1 MTATPSTEGL
11 SDFTSRLLFFS
22 NEFPNDDLRDLF
34 RRLHTHSKR
43 QRFRLLAIFLD
54 ACGDMVHEEVAA
66 LPLHLKKLV
75 PPFKSV
81 LSLADDPG
89 FRQGPVGGALESA
102 LLCVL
107 EIGMFIGH
115 HEADNLP
122 VDLPSARTTL
132 SGLSI
137 GLFAAAAISVSRTL
151 AEVAING
158 VESIRVAFRLGI
170 HVDGVSGRL
179 ESRDQDGTYGSWAYV
194 LTGVSVAKVQ
204 EQLDRYNTESSNPT
218 PTKVFISAS
227 DRTSVSVTGPPSRLK
242 NAFRHS
248 EALRYSKHLPMP
260 VYNGLCHAPH
270 LYTAED
276 VQSIVHGS
284 APKCTHSLSIRLPLL
299 SPQTGKPY
307 LACNAGELFEEIA
320 SDILMGGIFLDN
332 LSGGILDSISDS
344 GSAECETS
352 LFRSSLVS
360 RSILATI
367 TEGLGQVTMK
377 KHVDFIDWSFE
388 NIAPSAPRTAAQS
401 TLAIVGMS
409 CRLPGG
415 ANDCKL
421 FWDLLKE
428 GRDTHTKVPADR
440 FDLQAHFDPSGQ
452 VPNST
457 PTPWGNFID
466 QPGMFDAAFFNM
478 SPREAEQ
485 TDPMHRLALV
495 TAYEALEM
503 SGYAPNRTPSTT
515 LERIGTYYG
524 QASDD
529 WRELNAAQN
538 IGTHAVPGGERAFAN
553 GRINYFFKFGG
564 PSFNIDTACS
574 SGLAAVNAACSALW
588 AGEADTVIAGGL
600 SVITNPDNYAI
611 LGNGHFLSR
620 TGQCKVWD
628 EGADG
633 YCRADGIGSVVI
645 KRLEDAVADND
656 NILATVLAGATN
668 HSAYAASIT
677 QPHAGAQKSNYAQV
691 TQAAGIN
698 PLDVGYV
705 ELHGTGTQVG
715 DAVES
720 ESVCDFFAPLSPRR
734 HADQP
739 LHLGAVKSNI
749 GHGEAAAG
757 IASLIK
763 VLLVLQNNDIPPH
776 VGIKTAINPIIP
788 LDLGKRQAGLAM
800 DLQPWPREAGKTRYA
815 VVNSFGA
822 HGGNTT
828 LMLGDAPERKLCGSD
843 PRSSHPVVISAKSKN
858 SLKDNLTALVEYLD
872 KHPDTDLGDL
882 SYTTTAR
889 RIHHSSRVAV
899 SASSIPQLRKALVST
914 LPTIGEIR
922 PVSATAPSVAFAFTG
937 QGSFYLG
944 IGAALFKSFPYY
956 RQQIAHLD
964 HLVQLFGFP
973 SVIPL
978 IEGIPG
984 DDGVSP
990 LTTQLTIVV
999 TQIALAEFWSLLGVK
1014 PSAVIGHSLGEYA
1027 ALVVAGVISAADAIL
1042 LVGKR
1047 AELAVSQ
1054 CEEGSHV
1061 MLAVRASV
1069 DKIKS
1074 IATDGRYQVSCMNGT
1089 DDTVLGGSREDIED
1103 TRKAL
1108 EREGVKCT
1116 LLDVPFAFH
1125 TSQMDII
1132 LRPFEQLA
1140 KHVTYKTPRIPIL
1153 SPLLNTCVFDGKTI
1167 NEKYLSKAAREPVNF
1182 VGALEAAQEFGII
1195 DEKTTWIE
1203 IGIHPVC
1210 ASLIRGYIADAQVTA
1225 SLRRNEDNFATLSN
1239 TLASLHRVG
1248 IAVNWNEYHRSYE
1261 RCHTLLSLDTYKWN
1275 EKNHWI
1281 QYEGT
1286 WTLDKAYP
1294 NGNPN
1299 NKTTAQSGSALRT
1312 SSMQQIVSEE
1322 ITENTGKLVVVSDM
1336 MHPELLSTLD
1346 GHRMNGHGVATSSI
1360 WADMALTVGEYLYK
1374 RMVPAA
1380 TGTVPMNICDMLVE
1394 HAQVV
1399 MSNREGAQLLQVEAE
1414 MDLEDL
1420 TTAVRWYNVDGMGNR
1435 SQEPY
1440 ATATVRYEDPDE
1452 WAAEFSRVSWLVDS
1466 RVEALTA
1473 LVPGGSAS
1481 RLGRGLA
1488 YTLFENVVSYSDK
1501 YRGMHSVVIH
1511 ELEAYADVILA
1522 PERHGTWHTPP
1533 HWIDSLFHVG
1543 GFVMNGSEA
1552 SNTKDYFYVTNG
1564 WSSCRMAKS
1573 AVAGGSY
1580 RSYVRMAPASE
1591 ANMFSG
1597 DVYVLQDGAVVGM
1610 MGGMRF
1616 RRVNRILMDRFFSPP
1631 DVAAAGGVAAE
1642 AATSSAH
1649 APTTPVKP
1657 QKAMLPKPKPKP
1669 VASQR
1674 ASSAKAKRTTAQAT
1688 RPSVEQVGEEAEDE
1702 EEDKEAEAAPA
1713 GNGDSNVGEMAGGI
1727 VRDALKLIAKETGLD
1742 LSDLTDE
1749 APFVELGIDSL
1760 TSLVLA
1766 EKFKQELS
1774 IEVKGSLFLE
1784 CLNVGDLKGWIEQ
1797 NA

>member
-11 SDFTSRLLFFS
+11 SDFTSQLLYFS

-34 RRLHTHSKR
+34 RRLHTHSKCT
-43 QRFRLLAIFLD
+43 RFRLLATFLD
-54 ACGDMVHEEVAA
+54 ACADVVHDEVAA
-66 LPLHLKKLV
+66 LPSHLRKLV

-81 LSLADDPG
+81 LSLVDDPD

-115 HEADNLP
+115 HEANDLRLHLP
-122 VDLPSARTTL
+122 RARTTL

-137 GLFAAAAISVSRTL
+137 GLFAAAAVSVSESL
-151 AEVAING
+151 AEVATNG
-158 VESIRVAFRLGI
+158 VESVRVAFRLGI

-194 LTGVSVAKVQ
+194 VTGLSAEKVQ
-204 EQLDRYNTESSNPT
+204 EELDRYNTESSNPT
-218 PTKVFISAS
+218 PTKIFISAS
-227 DRTSVSVTGPPSRLK
+227 DKTSVSATGPPSRLK
-242 NAFRHS
+242 KAFLSS
-248 EALRYSKHLPMP
+248 EALRYSKHFPMP

-276 VQSIVHGS
+276 VQSIVRGS
-284 APKCTHSLSIRLPLL
+284 ARKCGHSLRIRLPLF

-307 LACNAGELFEEIA
+307 RAHNAGELFEEIVA
-320 SDILMGGIFLDN
+320 DILTGGIFLDN
-332 LSGGILDSISDS
+332 LSGGILESVSDS
-344 GSAECETS
+344 GSPECETM

-360 RSILATI
+360 KSILATVS
-367 TEGLGQVTMK
+367 EGLGEHVTMK
-377 KHVDFIDWSFE
+377 NVDFIDWCFGDV
-388 NIAPSAPRTAAQS
+388 APSPPRTTSQS

-428 GRDTHTKVPADR
+428 RKDTHTEVPADR
-440 FDLQAHFDPSGQ
+440 FDLQAHFDPTGKI
-452 VPNST
+452 PNST
-457 PTPWGNFID
+457 PTPYGNFID

-600 SVITNPDNYAI
+600 SVITNPDNYAM
-611 LGNGHFLSR
+611 LGNGHFLSK

-633 YCRADGIGSVVI
+633 YCRADGIGSIVI

-691 TQAAGIN
+691 IHAAGVN

-734 HADQP
+734 RADQP
-739 LHLGAVKSNI
+739 LHLGAVKSNV
-749 GHGEAAAG
+749 GHSEAAAG
-757 IASLIK
+757 ITSLIK
-763 VLLVLQNNDIPPH
+763 ALLVFQNNEIPPH

-788 LDLGKRQAGLAM
+788 QDLAKRQAGLVM
-800 DLQPWPREAGKTRYA
+800 DLTSWPKEAGKSRYA
-815 VVNSFGA
+815 IVNSFGA

-828 LMLGDAPERKLCGSD
+828 LLLGDAPERNLRGLD
-843 PRSSHPVVISAKSKN
+843 PRSTHPVVISAKSKN
-858 SLKDNLTALVEYLD
+858 SLKDNVTALIEYLD

-889 RIHHSSRVAV
+889 RIHHNSRVAV
-899 SASSIPQLRKALVST
+899 SASSIAQLQKSLSSV
-914 LPTIGEIR
+914 LPTIGDIR
-922 PVSATAPSVAFAFTG
+922 SVSATAPSVAFAFTG

-956 RQQIAHLD
+956 RQQIEHLD
-964 HLVQLFGFP
+964 HLGQLFGFP

-978 IEGIPG
+978 IEGTISEE
-984 DDGVSP
+984 DDDSASP
-990 LTTQLTIVV
+990 LTTALTIVI
-999 TQIALAEFWSLLGVK
+999 TQIALAELWSFLGVK

-1047 AELAVSQ
+1047 AQLVVSN
-1054 CEEGSHV
+1054 CEEGSQV

-1069 DKIKS
+1069 DRIKNV
-1074 IATDGRYQVSCMNGT
+1074 IDRAGDGHKYQVSCMNGIN
-1089 DDTVLGGSREDIED
+1089 DTVLGGSREDIED
-1103 TRKAL
+1103 TQKAL
-1108 EREGVKCT
+1108 EGEGIKCR
-1116 LLDVPFAFH
+1116 LLDVAFAFH
-1125 TSQMDII
+1125 TSQMDPM
-1132 LRPFEQLA
+1132 LAPFEQLA
-1140 KHVTYKTPRIPIL
+1140 KHISYKTPRIPIL
-1153 SPLLNTCVFDGKTI
+1153 SPLLSSCVFDGKTI

-1182 VGALEAAQEFGII
+1182 VGALEAAQDFGIV
-1195 DEKTTWIE
+1195 DEKTLWIE
-1203 IGIHPVC
+1203 IGPHPVC
-1210 ASLIRGYIADAQVTA
+1210 VSLVRGYNADAQVMA
-1225 SLRRNEDNFATLSN
+1225 SLRRDEDSFATLSN
-1239 TLASLHRVG
+1239 TLATLHRVG
-1248 IAVNWNEYHRSYE
+1248 ITVNWNEYHRPYE
-1261 RCHTLLSLDTYKWN
+1261 RCHTLLKLDSYKWN
-1275 EKNHWI
+1275 EKNFWI
-1281 QYEGT
+1281 QYEGS

-1294 NGNPN
+1294 NGINPN
-1299 NKTTAQSGSALRT
+1299 KMTVLQQSGSALRT

-1322 ITENTGKLVVVSDM
+1322 ISGNTGKLAVVSDM
-1336 MHPELLSTLD
+1336 MHPELLAALD
-1346 GHRMNGHGVATSSI
+1346 GHHMNGYGVATSSI

-1374 RMVPAA
+1374 RLVPGA
-1380 TGTVPMNICDMLVE
+1380 TAVPMNVSDMLVE

-1399 MSNREGAQLLQVEAE
+1399 LSNRVGAQQLLQIEADI
-1414 MDLEDL
+1414 DLDER
-1420 TTAVRWYNVDGMGNR
+1420 TTAVRWYNLDAETNSR
-1435 SQEPY
+1435 SEEPY
-1440 ATATVRYEDPDE
+1440 ATATVRYEDPED

-1466 RVEALTA
+1466 RIEALTGM
-1473 LVPGGSAS
+1473 VPSGAAS
-1481 RLGRGLA
+1481 RLGRGMV
-1488 YTLFENVVSYSDK
+1488 YTLFKNVVDYTDM
-1501 YRGMHSVVIH
+1501 YRGMHSVVIRD
-1511 ELEAYADVILA
+1511 LEAYADVVLA
-1522 PERHGTWHTPP
+1522 PDRHGTWHTPP

-1564 WSSCRMAKS
+1564 WGSCRMVKP

-1580 RSYVRMAPASE
+1580 RSYVRMVPSETE
-1591 ANMFSG
+1591 ANMFEG
-1597 DVYVLQDGAVVGM
+1597 DVYVMQGSTVVGM

-1616 RRVNRILMDRFFSPP
+1616 RRVNRILMDRFFSPLDKGAKP
-1631 DVAAAGGVAAE
+1631 VAPSHSQRAPIAA
-1642 AATSSAH
+1642 
-1649 APTTPVKP
+1649 
-1657 QKAMLPKPKPKP
+1657 KPKPKP
-1669 VASQR
+1669 APVP
-1674 ASSAKAKRTTAQAT
+1674 AT
-1688 RPSVEQVGEEAEDE
+1688 KKPVVVEVKEE
-1702 EEDKEAEAAPA
+1702 KKAEATPVVEEKKEEVVAA
-1713 GNGDSNVGEMAGGI
+1713 TGVVG
-1727 VRDALKLIAKETGLD
+1727 DALKLIAKETGLE

-1749 APFVELGIDSL
+1749 ATFVELGVDSL

-1784 CLNVGDLKGWIEQ
+1784 CLNVADLKGWLEQ

>member
-1 MTATPSTEGL
+1 MTATPSTDGP
-11 SDFTSRLLFFS
+11 SDLTSRLLFFS

-34 RRLHTHSKR
+34 RRLHNHSKS
-43 QRFRLLAIFLD
+43 QRFRLLATFLD
-54 ACGDMVHEEVAA
+54 ACGDVVHHEAAA
-66 LPLHLKKLV
+66 LPSHLKKLI

-81 LSLADDPG
+81 LSLADNHH

-115 HEADNLP
+115 HEARNLP
-122 VDLPSARTTL
+122 LDLPVAETTL

-137 GLFAAAAISVSRTL
+137 GLFAAAAISISDSL
-151 AEVAING
+151 ADVAVNG
-158 VESIRVAFRLGI
+158 VESVRVAFRLGI

-179 ESRDQDGTYGSWAYV
+179 ESRDHDGNYGSWAYV
-194 LTGVSVAKVQ
+194 LTGLSAEEVQ
-204 EQLDRYNTESSNPT
+204 EELDRYNTESSNPT

-227 DRTSVSVTGPPSRLK
+227 DKTSVSVTGPPSRLK

-248 EALRYSKHLPMP
+248 KALRYSKHFPMP

-270 LYTAED
+270 LYTTED
-276 VQSIVHGS
+276 VRSIVHGS
-284 APKCTHSLSIRLPLL
+284 EPKGTHSVHIRLPLL
-299 SPQTGKPY
+299 SPQTGKAYP
-307 LACNAGELFEEIA
+307 AHNANELFREIVA
-320 SDILMGGIFLDN
+320 DILTGGIFLDN
-332 LSGGILDSISDS
+332 LSEGILDSISDL
-344 GSAECETS
+344 GPAECEVLS
-352 LFRSSLVS
+352 FRSSLVS
-360 RSILATI
+360 KSILATV
-367 TEGLGQVTMK
+367 TEGLGQVTMR
-377 KHVDFIDWSFE
+377 HVDFVDWSFDKV
-388 NIAPSAPRTAAQS
+388 APSPPRTAAQS

-428 GRDTHTKVPADR
+428 GRDTHTEVPADR
-440 FDLQAHFDPSGQ
+440 FDLQAHFDPTGQ

-466 QPGMFDAAFFNM
+466 HPGLFDAAFFNM

-503 SGYAPNRTPSTT
+503 SGYVPNRTPSTI
-515 LERIGTYYG
+515 LERVGTFYG

-600 SVITNPDNYAI
+600 SVITNPDNYAM

-656 NILATVLAGATN
+656 NIIATVLAGATN

-698 PLDVGYV
+698 PLDVSFV

-715 DAVES
+715 DAIES

-734 HADQP
+734 RADQP
-739 LHLGAVKSNI
+739 LHLGAVKSNV

-757 IASLIK
+757 ITSLLK
-763 VLLVLQNNDIPPH
+763 VLLSFQNNEIPPH

-788 LDLGKRQAGLAM
+788 LDLAKRQAGLVM
-800 DLQPWPREAGKTRYA
+800 GLQQWPREAGKTRYA

-828 LMLGDAPERKLCGSD
+828 LMLGDAPERSLRGSD
-843 PRSSHPVVISAKSKN
+843 PRSSHPVVISAKGKI
-858 SLKDNLTALVEYLD
+858 SLEANLAALIEYLD
-872 KHPDTDLGDL
+872 RHPDTDLGDL

-899 SASSIPQLRKALVST
+899 SASSIVQLQKALVSAQS
-914 LPTIGEIR
+914 IVRDIR
-922 PVSATAPSVAFAFTG
+922 PVPANAPSVAFAFTG

-944 IGAALFKSFPYY
+944 VGAALYKSFPFY
-956 RQQIAHLD
+956 RQQITHLD
-964 HLVQLFGFP
+964 HLVQVFGFP
-973 SVIPL
+973 SVIPF
-978 IEGIPG
+978 IEGTPE
-984 DDGVSP
+984 DGSVSP

-1014 PSAVIGHSLGEYA
+1014 PNAVIGHSLGEYA

-1047 AELAVSQ
+1047 AELVTSN
-1054 CEEGSHV
+1054 CREGSHV
-1061 MLAVRASV
+1061 MLAVRSSI
-1069 DKIKS
+1069 DKIQM
-1074 IATDGRYQVSCMNGT
+1074 IATDGKYQVSCMNGT
-1089 DDTVLGGSREDIED
+1089 NDTVLGGSRDDIEV
-1103 TRKAL
+1103 TRHAL
-1108 EREGVKCT
+1108 EGEGIKCT

-1125 TSQMDII
+1125 TSQMDPM
-1132 LRPFEQLA
+1132 LGPFEQLA
-1140 KHVTYKTPRIPIL
+1140 KHVTYKTPMIPCL
-1153 SPLLNTCVFDGKTI
+1153 SPVLGGCVFDGKTI
-1167 NEKYLSKAAREPVNF
+1167 NEKYLARAAREPVNF
-1182 VGALEAAQEFGII
+1182 VGALEAAQELGII
-1195 DEKTTWIE
+1195 DEKTMWIE
-1203 IGIHPVC
+1203 IGPHPVC
-1210 ASLIRGYIADAQVTA
+1210 TSLIRGYMADAYVT
-1225 SLRRNEDNFATLSN
+1225 SSFRRDEDSFTTLSN
-1239 TLASLHRVG
+1239 TLVSLHRAG
-1248 IAVNWNEYHRSYE
+1248 IAVNWNEYHRPYE
-1261 RCHTLLSLDTYKWN
+1261 TCHSLLSLDAYKWN
-1275 EKNHWI
+1275 DKNYWI

-1294 NGNPN
+1294 TGKPN
-1299 NKTTAQSGSALRT
+1299 NKPSTQSGSALRT

-1322 ITENTGKLVVVSDM
+1322 ITGSTGNLVVVSDM
-1336 MHPELLSTLD
+1336 MHPELLSALD
-1346 GHRMNGHGVATSSI
+1346 GHHMNGYGVATSSI

-1374 RMVPAA
+1374 RMVPTA
-1380 TGTVPMNICDMLVE
+1380 TGTVPMNVSDMLVE

-1399 MSNREGAQLLQVEAE
+1399 MSNREGAQLLQIEAE
-1414 MDLEDL
+1414 MDLEEMM
-1420 TTAVRWYNVDGMGNR
+1420 TAVRWYNLDAAGIR
-1435 SQEPY
+1435 SEEPY
-1440 ATATVRYEDPDE
+1440 ATATIRYEDTNN
-1452 WAAEFSRVSWLVDS
+1452 WTTEFSRISWLAAS

-1473 LVPGGSAS
+1473 MVPGGAAS
-1481 RLGRGLA
+1481 RVGRGLA
-1488 YTLFENVVSYSDK
+1488 YTLFENVVSYSEK

-1511 ELEAYADVILA
+1511 GLEAYADVILA

-1564 WSSCRMAKS
+1564 WDSCRMAKP
-1573 AVAGGSY
+1573 AIAGGSY
-1580 RSYVRMAPASE
+1580 QSYVRMAPTGE

-1597 DVYVLQDGAVVGM
+1597 DVYVLQDGDVVGM

-1616 RRVNRILMDRFFSPP
+1616 RRVHRILMDKFFSPSDGSSKTSSTP
-1631 DVAAAGGVAAE
+1631 AKPKATAPKSQSKTKPL
-1642 AATSSAH
+1642 TSSAK
-1649 APTTPVKP
+1649 TKQTV
-1657 QKAMLPKPKPKP
+1657 QETNP
-1669 VASQR
+1669 VAKQ
-1674 ASSAKAKRTTAQAT
+1674 ADSAAENRHDGDEDSFPA
-1688 RPSVEQVGEEAEDE
+1688 PSGDVVEV
-1702 EEDKEAEAAPA
+1702 
-1713 GNGDSNVGEMAGGI
+1713 VGGI
-1727 VRDALKLIAKETGLD
+1727 VGDGLKLIAKETGLD

-1749 APFVELGIDSL
+1749 ATFVELGVDSL

-1766 EKFKQELS
+1766 EKFKKELS
-1774 IEVKGSLFLE
+1774 IEVKSSLFLE
-1784 CLNVGDLKGWIEQ
+1784 CVNVGDLKEWMEQ

>member
-34 RRLHTHSKR
+34 RRLHTHSKG
-43 QRFRLLAIFLD
+43 QRFRLLATFLD
-54 ACGDMVHEEVAA
+54 ACGDVVRDEVAA

-81 LSLADDPG
+81 LSLADDPD

-115 HEADNLP
+115 HEAENLHL
-122 VDLPSARTTL
+122 DLPSARTTL

-137 GLFAAAAISVSRTL
+137 GLFAAAAISVSESL

-158 VESIRVAFRLGI
+158 VESVRVAFRLGI
-170 HVDGVSGRL
+170 HVDGVSGKL
-179 ESRDQDGTYGSWAYV
+179 EPRDHDGTYGSWAYV
-194 LTGVSVAKVQ
+194 LTGLSVEMVQ
-204 EQLDRYNTESSNPT
+204 EELDRYNRESFNPT

-227 DRTSVSVTGPPSRLK
+227 DKTSVSVTGPPSRLK

-248 EALRYSKHLPMP
+248 KALRYSKHLPMP

-276 VQSIVHGS
+276 VRSIVHGS
-284 APKCTHSLSIRLPLL
+284 ATRCTHSLRIRLPLL
-299 SPQTGKPY
+299 SPQTGKAYP
-307 LACNAGELFEEIA
+307 ARNAGELFEDITA
-320 SDILMGGIFLDN
+320 DILTGGIFLDN
-332 LSGGILDSISDS
+332 LSGGILDSVSDC
-344 GSAECETS
+344 GSAECEAF
-352 LFRSSLVS
+352 LFRPSLVS
-360 RSILATI
+360 KSILAAV
-367 TEGLGQVTMK
+367 TEGLGQLTMK
-377 KHVDFIDWSFE
+377 NVDFIDWSFD

-401 TLAIVGMS
+401 ALAIVGMS

-440 FDLQAHFDPSGQ
+440 FDLEAHFDPSGQ

-503 SGYAPNRTPSTT
+503 SGYVPNRTPSTV
-515 LERIGTYYG
+515 LERVGTYYG

-600 SVITNPDNYAI
+600 SVITNPDNYAM
-611 LGNGHFLSR
+611 LGNGHFLSK

-656 NILATVLAGATN
+656 KILATVLAGATN

-691 TQAAGIN
+691 AQAAGIN

-734 HADQP
+734 RADQP

-763 VLLVLQNNDIPPH
+763 VLLVLQNEQIPPH

-788 LDLGKRQAGLAM
+788 LDLAKRQAGLVM
-800 DLQPWPREAGKTRYA
+800 DLRQWPKQAGKTRYA

-828 LMLGDAPERKLCGSD
+828 LMLGDAPETRLCGSD
-843 PRSSHPVVISAKSKN
+843 PRSSHPVVVSAKGKI
-858 SLKDNLTALVEYLD
+858 SLEANLTALVEYLD
-872 KHPDTDLGDL
+872 KYPDTDLGDL

-889 RIHHSSRVAV
+889 RMHHSSRIAV
-899 SASSIPQLRKALVST
+899 SASSVSQLRNALASA
-914 LPTIGEIR
+914 LPTIREVR
-922 PVSATAPSVAFAFTG
+922 PVPAIAPAVTFAFTG
-937 QGSFYLG
+937 QGSFYLET
-944 IGAALFKSFPYY
+944 GAVLFKSFPYY
-956 RQQIAHLD
+956 RQQIEYLD
-964 HLVQLFGFP
+964 HLVQIFGFP
-973 SVIPL
+973 SIIPL
-978 IEGIPG
+978 IEGSTV
-984 DDGVSP
+984 DESVSP
-990 LTTQLTIVV
+990 LTTALTIVV

-1047 AELAVSQ
+1047 ADLVVSK

-1074 IATDGRYQVSCMNGT
+1074 IATDGKYQVSCMNGT
-1089 DDTVLGGSREDIED
+1089 DDTVLGGSREDIEV
-1103 TRKAL
+1103 TRKSL
-1108 EREGVKCT
+1108 ESEGVKCT

-1125 TSQMDII
+1125 TSQMDPM
-1132 LRPFEQLA
+1132 LGPFEQLA
-1140 KHVTYKTPRIPIL
+1140 KHVTYKTPRIPVL
-1153 SPLLNTCVFDGKTI
+1153 SPLLSTCVFDGKTI
-1167 NEKYLSKAAREPVNF
+1167 NEKYLSRAAREPVNF
-1182 VGALEAAQEFGII
+1182 VGALEAAQELGII
-1195 DEKTTWIE
+1195 DEKTMWIE
-1203 IGIHPVC
+1203 VGPHPVC
-1210 ASLIRGYIADAQVTA
+1210 TSLVRSYIAGAQVA
-1225 SLRRNEDNFATLSN
+1225 SSLRRDEDNFATLSK

-1248 IAVNWNEYHRSYE
+1248 VAVNWNEYHRPYE
-1261 RCHTLLSLDTYKWN
+1261 RCHALLPLDAYKWN
-1275 EKNHWI
+1275 DKNYWI

-1299 NKTTAQSGSALRT
+1299 KKSISQSGSALRT

-1322 ITENTGKLVVVSDM
+1322 ITENTGKIVVISDM
-1336 MHPELLSTLD
+1336 MHPELLSALD
-1346 GHRMNGHGVATSSI
+1346 GHHMNGHGVATSSI

-1380 TGTVPMNICDMLVE
+1380 TGTVPMNVSDMVVE

-1420 TTAVRWYNVDGMGNR
+1420 VTAVRWYNLDDAGNR

-1440 ATATVRYEDPDE
+1440 ATATVSYEDPDE
-1452 WAAEFSRVSWLVDS
+1452 WAAEFSRMSWLVDS

-1481 RLGRGLA
+1481 RVGRGLA
-1488 YTLFENVVSYSDK
+1488 YTLFENVVTYSEK

-1511 ELEAYADVILA
+1511 GLEAYADVILA

-1564 WSSCRMAKS
+1564 WSSCRMAKP

-1580 RSYVRMAPASE
+1580 RSYVRMEPASE

-1631 DVAAAGGVAAE
+1631 DVASGGSVARITASSTNAAIA
-1642 AATSSAH
+1642 
-1649 APTTPVKP
+1649 PVKP
-1657 QKAMLPKPKPKP
+1657 KATTAKPKPKP
-1669 VASQR
+1669 VKSQHTIQTKASV
-1674 ASSAKAKRTTAQAT
+1674 
-1688 RPSVEQVGEEAEDE
+1688 VEQAEGAAKYEEKKGAET
-1702 EEDKEAEAAPA
+1702 APA
-1713 GNGDSNVGEMAGGI
+1713 GNVDSSAGEAAEGI
-1727 VRDALKLIAKETGLD
+1727 VSDALKLIAKETGLD
-1742 LSDLTDE
+1742 LADLTDE
-1749 APFVELGIDSL
+1749 ATFVELGVDSL

-1766 EKFKQELS
+1766 EKFKRELS
-1774 IEVKGSLFLE
+1774 VEVKSSLFLE
-1784 CLNVGDLKGWIEQ
+1784 CIKVADLKAWLEQ